1 MSELLTAGIDLMIL
15 GMFTVFVFL
24 SFLVLGTKVM
34 SLSLAAFNK
43 PEVDLNASHAINVNS
58 NDQEIAAIAAAA
70 AAVFKSKNP

>member
-1 MSELLTAGIDLMIL
+1 MSELLAAGIDLMVL

-43 PEVDLNASHAINVNS
+43 PEADQNVSHAINVNS
-58 NDQEIAAIAAAA
+58 IDQEIAAIAAAA
-70 AAVFKSKNP
+70 VFKSKNP